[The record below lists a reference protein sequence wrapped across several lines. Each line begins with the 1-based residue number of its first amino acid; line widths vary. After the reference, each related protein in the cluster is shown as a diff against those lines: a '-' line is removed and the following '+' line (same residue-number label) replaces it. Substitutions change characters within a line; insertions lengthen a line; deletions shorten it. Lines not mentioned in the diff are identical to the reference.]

1 MTQGEW
7 KTEFGDNLTSLLREK
22 GFSQNQLA
30 KDSGVSIGMISDYV
44 NKFAA
49 PNIFA
54 VINMAYS
61 LDVDIDDLVDFGEM
75 IDK

>member
-7 KTEFGDNLTSLLREK
+7 KTEFGDNLVSLLREK

>member
-7 KTEFGDNLTSLLREK
+7 KTEFSDNLVSLLREK